1 MTTVAAHDREPAS
14 AKSGGREIAIVAVL
28 ALLALTAWAGTAG
41 QDGEIQVKH
50 PPQATVETVAGSDL
64 SVVTLTSDAAE
75 KIGLAVVR
83 VEPADHQLG
92 GLAVPYAAV
101 VHGADGTTWV
111 YASAGSVLRFRRQVV
126 EVTAV
131 EGPRAILTAGPSVGT
146 DIASIGSAELYGA
159 EFEIGH

>member
-1 MTTVAAHDREPAS
+1 MTTEAVADPEPAAAKTSRRVS
-14 AKSGGREIAIVAVL
+14 AMVVIL
-28 ALLALTAWAGTAG
+28 LLLALTAWAATAG
-41 QDGEIQVKH
+41 QGSAIQVEQ
-50 PPQATVETVAGSDL
+50 PPQATVASVEGSDL
-64 SVVTLTSDAAE
+64 ALVTLTSDGAE
-75 KIGLAVVR
+75 KLGLEVVR

-126 EVTAV
+126 EVAAV